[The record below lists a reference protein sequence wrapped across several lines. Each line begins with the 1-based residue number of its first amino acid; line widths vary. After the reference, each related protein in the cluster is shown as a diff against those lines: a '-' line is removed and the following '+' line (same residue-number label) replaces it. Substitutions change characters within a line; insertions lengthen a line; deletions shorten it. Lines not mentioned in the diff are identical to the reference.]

1 MCVDAEGGVEL
12 TAIPDF
18 ASITSDAPG
27 SFIGYM
33 SASIDS
39 SSSLGASGN
48 APSRAWLPMIT
59 TSSPAIDPA
68 ARKFIQHGFVS

>member
-1 MCVDAEGGVEL
+1 MA
-12 TAIPDF
+12 P
-18 ASITSDAPG
+18 SITSDAPG

-59 TSSPAIDPA
+59 TSSPAISPAIDPA